1 MVVSSTTRGAIQA
14 LRVLLK
20 SLGGRMGS
28 YGGLQYHT
36 RDCTDT
42 LVLEGHGW
50 YVVLCMRVFI
60 LCRDTGSHGAVQCSQ
75 VSRWYYGVLGWS
87 LVPHELRGCTG
98 SHGVLQSSLSGS
110 KGSYGIL
117 QSHLR
122 GCKDSTGAV
131 Q

>member
-1 MVVSSTTRGAIQA
+1 MVVSSITRGAIQA

-50 YVVLCMRVFI
+50 YVVLCMRVII

-98 SHGVLQSSLSGS
+98 SHGVLQWSLSGTS
-110 KGSYGIL
+110 
-117 QSHLR
+117 
-122 GCKDSTGAV
+122 
-131 Q
+131 